1 MAKSFDTRVG
11 EEKTNGGK
19 RFVDVVNQES
29 CRHKEFICGHKET
42 NLLTDLGEIRNW
54 ELRRIFQGKYFTAS
68 IFTSIYC
75 LGRLLGGFLCAF
87 REDGRVSQRITMKG
101 IKEEKNSI
109 YHQENN
115 FLF

>member
-1 MAKSFDTRVG
+1 MG

-54 ELRRIFQGKYFTAS
+54 GAFSKENISQHPFSHLFIV
-68 IFTSIYC
+68 
-75 LGRLLGGFLCAF
+75 LGGFWGDFSVLL
-87 REDGRVSQRITMKG
+87 VKM
-101 IKEEKNSI
+101 EEFHSG
-109 YHQENN
+109 
-115 FLF
+115 LL